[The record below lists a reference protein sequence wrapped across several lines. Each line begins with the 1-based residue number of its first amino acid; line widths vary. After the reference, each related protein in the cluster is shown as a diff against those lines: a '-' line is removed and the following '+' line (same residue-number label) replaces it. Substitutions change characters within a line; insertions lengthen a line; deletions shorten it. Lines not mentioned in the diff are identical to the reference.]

1 MSHKSLT
8 FLRKSCGCVLAVATV
23 LTAGRVQA
31 GQAVLMAPPPANIQP
46 IAAHDDATNNE
57 MSVFMPS
64 YENRDNSLPQPF
76 KFGPVVFR
84 PHPFYRFIY
93 ASGIQSGTNN
103 SQRSIIQEFAP
114 GIAVD
119 LGRHWMADYT
129 PTLRFYSN
137 RAFRNSIDH
146 AVSLTGGT
154 SYEDWT
160 FNLSQAFAKSD
171 STLVDTATQTRTE
184 TFDTELGASRVL
196 NDKMYAQ
203 FGVSQVFNF
212 VSGQQDSRMWST
224 MDWLNYE
231 YTKRLIFGAGIGGG
245 YVMISSDSTP
255 PSITHD
261 QSFEQMQ
268 ARVQWRATDKLGF
281 SVNAGFEDRQI
292 LATGAKNELNPTF
305 GASIEYAPFDHTQVT
320 LSAGR
325 TVSSSD
331 YYILA
336 QSTETTTVNLSV
348 NQRLLREFNLSVG
361 LGYTKTEYTTA
372 LGSLSAIRS
381 DDDYNFNVRLA
392 HSFLKRGNMAVTYQ
406 YSDNRSN
413 QAGFTYLSN
422 QIGFE
427 VGFSY

>member
-1 MSHKSLT
+1 MNQNLLT
-8 FLRKSCGCVLAVATV
+8 FLKKFRGYALAVGA
-23 LTAGRVQA
+23 LLAAGQVQA
-31 GQAVLMAPPPANIQP
+31 GQAVLMAPPPANLQTV
-46 IAAHDDATNNE
+46 AAHDDATNNE
-57 MSVFMPS
+57 LNVYMPS

-84 PHPFYRFIY
+84 PHPFYRFVY
-93 ASGIQSGTNN
+93 ASGIQSGTNG
-103 SQRSIIQEFAP
+103 SQSSIIQEFSP

-119 LGRHWMADYT
+119 LGRHWVVDYT

-137 RAFRNSIDH
+137 RALRNSIDH
-146 AVSLTGGT
+146 AATLTGGT

-171 STLVDTATQTRTE
+171 STLADTAAQTQTE
-184 TFDTELGASRVL
+184 TYDTEIGASRVL

-212 VSGQQDSRMWST
+212 VAGQQDSHLWST
-224 MDWLNYE
+224 MDWLNYV
-231 YTKRLIFGAGIGGG
+231 YTKRLTFGAGIGGG
-245 YVMISSDSTP
+245 YVKIDPDASSSSNP
-255 PSITHD
+255 D

-292 LATGAKNELNPTF
+292 LATGSQNELNPTF

-325 TVSSSD
+325 AVSSSD

-336 QSTETTTVNLSV
+336 QSTETTSVNLSV
-348 NQRLLREFNLSVG
+348 NQRLLEQFNLSVG
-361 LGYTKTEYTTA
+361 LGYTQTQYTIA
-372 LGSLSAIRS
+372 VLSNSNIRT
-381 DDDYNFNVRLA
+381 DDNYNFNVRLA
-392 HSFLKRGNMAVTYQ
+392 RSFLKRGNMAVTYQ
-406 YSDNRSN
+406 YSDNHSSL
-413 QAGFTYLSN
+413 AGFTYHSN